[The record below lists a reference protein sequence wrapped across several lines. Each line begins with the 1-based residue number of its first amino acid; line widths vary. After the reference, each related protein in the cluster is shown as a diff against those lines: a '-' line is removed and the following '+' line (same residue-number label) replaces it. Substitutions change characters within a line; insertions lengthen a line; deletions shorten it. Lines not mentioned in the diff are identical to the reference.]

1 MAKDKNH
8 VYSIDL
14 DIKSTEASKQAFK
27 ELQNAFESSNNNM
40 DALNNSY
47 MWLERHTKDTIELE
61 KHYNKIVKAQLDAR
75 DEEIE
80 KLKAKKVSV
89 TANAKLTQ
97 KERLEELKALDESI
111 KSLET
116 EKQQIK
122 AKKEELKLRIKE
134 SRLLEKVE
142 KKFKRQFNE
151 ESKKYKLAKNVVK
164 LQEKLVGLLEKESK
178 LRKAIGFVGRTSFK
192 VAKFGVKT
200 AAKAGIIGAKLG
212 VGMAG
217 AGAALLGAAGGTA
230 NDAAEKERALSA
242 LKSGIDPSVVDQV
255 YVKTGMDYET
265 IVAAINNL
273 SDVTKDSAA
282 LVQGAVLEIRNPGAG
297 KLLLSTTNMD
307 KGNISKLD
315 NAIAQIKK
323 QTGAQ
328 DMSAALESA
337 TKSKLV
343 TGKKVSQTEYIQ
355 AFAALQQRGFDED
368 QIEKIIKDAASK
380 EGDFIDNLNKAD
392 LGRYTRDKQMKNRLA
407 NTQLGLEKLDLNKE
421 SESSTAQSTAEK
433 LRAFELKKN
442 ELLVKFLPVVESVVE
457 SLSNVLKGDGVKK
470 VADGLVSLFTSVF
483 PLLTTVLELLAPILE
498 PLGKVI
504 GWLARMATD
513 FIGEFVKPL
522 VMRVK
527 DAIVAALDP
536 FSDDDDELAGG
547 KKAQG
552 GIVTAPSLV
561 GEAGPELVL
570 PLDYSR
576 AGRTNQII
584 QNFNTNQS
592 FNMASN
598 QQTPLAFSQA
608 VGNNKFVTRVNGL

>member
-380 EGDFIDNLNKAD
+380 GGDFIDNLNKAD

>member
-14 DIKSTEASKQAFK
+14 DVTSTAASKQAFK
-27 ELQNAFESSNNNM
+27 ELQTAFDTSNKDMN
-40 DALNNSY
+40 ALNASY
-47 MWLERHTKDTIELE
+47 VELARHANDAVELE
-61 KHYNKIVKAQLDAR
+61 KQYNKVIAKRLEEKD
-75 DEEIE
+75 DEIE
-80 KLKAKKVSV
+80 KLKAEKVTI
-89 TANAKLTQ
+89 TANTKLTQ
-97 KERLEELKALDESI
+97 KQKEEMIALVDESI
-111 KSLET
+111 NRLEVDKKYIKSK
-116 EKQQIK
+116 EKE
-122 AKKEELKLRIKE
+122 AKLLAKTNKLFRSNFRE
-134 SRLLEKVE
+134 
-142 KKFKRQFNE
+142 N
-151 ESKKYKLAKNVVK
+151 SKSYKLAKSAVA
-164 LQEKLVGLLEKESK
+164 LQEKLNKLLGKESK
-178 LRKAIGFVGRTSFK
+178 LRKAASK
-192 VAKFGVKT
+192 VASAGAKVG
-200 AAKAGIIGAKLG
+200 KAGLK
-212 VGMAG
+212 VG
-217 AGAALLGAAGGTA
+217 AGAAAGALAIGGAVAGAVTDAA
-230 NDAAEKERALSA
+230 NNAAEKERALGA

-307 KGNISKLD
+307 KGNIGKLD

-328 DMSAALESA
+328 DMSAALEAA

-355 AFAALQQRGFDED
+355 AFAALQQRGFNED

-392 LGRYTRDKQMKNRLA
+392 LGKYTKDKQMKNRLA

-421 SESSTAQSTAEK
+421 SEQSTAQSTAEK

-442 ELLVKFLPVVESVVE
+442 ELLVKFLPVIESVVE

-483 PLLTTVLELLAPILE
+483 PVLTTVLNLLSPILE

-536 FSDDDDELAGG
+536 FSDDDDDEPAGG
-547 KKAQG
+547 QKAQG
-552 GIVTAPSLV
+552 GVVTAPSLV

-576 AGRTNQII
+576 AGRTSQII
-584 QNFNTNQS
+584 QNFNTTQS

-608 VGNNKFVTRVNGL
+608 VGNNRFVTRVNGL